1 MTFSG
6 VSSVLDLSIL
16 NTDFLI
22 MARFRRYV
30 RRSFRPKRNAERV
43 IRGGTSTIA
52 TGTQQVA
59 YTYTARDAC
68 VAKSIKLDVGVTTPG
83 SATSIPYVLVLV
95 QEGYNANQIIYP
107 ALTDDMYNPTMN
119 VLISGVITDPVVED
133 HKFNMVGRK
142 MKPGDRLALIFY
154 NAANLG
160 SDVTF
165 EINFS
170 VLT

>member
-1 MTFSG
+1 MTFSS

-16 NTDFLI
+16 HTDFLI
-22 MARFRRYV
+22 MARFRRYI
-30 RRSFRPKRNAERV
+30 RRSFRSKRNAQRV
-43 IRGGTSTIA
+43 IRGGSSTIA
-52 TGTQQVA
+52 TATQQVA
-59 YTYTARDAC
+59 YTYTAREAC
-68 VAKSIKLDVGVTTPG
+68 VAKNIKLDVGVTTPG
-83 SATSIPYVLVLV
+83 SSTGIPYVLVLV

-119 VLISGVITDPVVED
+119 VLISGVITDPSVED

-154 NAANLG
+154 NAG
-160 SDVTF
+160 SISSDVSF

-170 VLT
+170 VLV

>member
-1 MTFSG
+1 
-6 VSSVLDLSIL
+6 
-16 NTDFLI
+16 
-22 MARFRRYV
+22 MARFRRYS

-95 QEGYNANQIIYP
+95 QEGYNANQINYP

-119 VLISGVITDPVVED
+119 VLISGVITDPVTED
-133 HKFNMVGRK
+133 HKYNMMGRK
-142 MKPGDRLALIFY
+142 MKAGDRLALIFY
-154 NAANLG
+154 NAANIG